1 MVRCDTFTDVDMPTV
16 ERFEIRD
23 WIVCLAGVERLF
35 FMIENKPQEPEESR
49 SQQEE
54 IAPVAQPVPVPQA
67 AKPARSN
74 LANFLTLIGLFGVAR
89 RLNHTKPT
97 VAVGQ
102 HTEANRFLLQ
112 VIQPGLAGLMD
123 GSVSTLAPIFATAF
137 ATHRPMT
144 AFLVGMAAAT
154 GAGISMAFSEALSD
168 DGVLTGRGNPVL
180 RGAITGMMT
189 FLGGA
194 GHTLPFLIQDLHVAL
209 LVAYFVVGVELIV
222 IAAIRHRYF
231 GTNWTLSILQVIG
244 GGALVFA
251 AGFLFGSA

>member
-1 MVRCDTFTDVDMPTV
+1 
-16 ERFEIRD
+16 
-23 WIVCLAGVERLF
+23 
-35 FMIENKPQEPEESR
+35 MIDKKPQDSQEP
-49 SQQEE
+49 QGPQDQF
-54 IAPVAQPVPVPQA
+54 VQPALQDGQSVPVPQT
-67 AKPARSN
+67 PAGRPQRSN
-74 LANFLTLIGLFGVAR
+74 LAKFLMVIGLFGVAQ
-89 RLNHTKPT
+89 RLDRTTPE
-97 VAVGQ
+97 VAAGQ
-102 HTEANRFLLQ
+102 NTNSNRFLLQ

-180 RGAITGMMT
+180 RGAITGLMT

-194 GHTLPFLIQDLHVAL
+194 GHTLPFLIQNLHYAL
-209 LVAYFVVGVELIV
+209 IVAYVVVAIELTV

-231 GTNWTLSILQVIG
+231 GTKWAMSIFQVIG

-251 AGFLFGSA
+251 AGFIFGSA

>member
-1 MVRCDTFTDVDMPTV
+1 
-16 ERFEIRD
+16 
-23 WIVCLAGVERLF
+23 
-35 FMIENKPQEPEESR
+35 MIDKKPQDSQEPR
-49 SQQEE
+49 GQHDQL
-54 IAPVAQPVPVPQA
+54 VQPASSDGQTVPVPQT
-67 AKPARSN
+67 PAGRPQRSN
-74 LANFLTLIGLFGVAR
+74 LAIFLRMIGLFSMAQRLDRTAPMVA
-89 RLNHTKPT
+89 
-97 VAVGQ
+97 AGQ
-102 HTEANRFLLQ
+102 NTNSNRFLLQ

-180 RGAITGMMT
+180 RGAITGLMT

-194 GHTLPFLIQDLHVAL
+194 GHTLPFLIPNLHYAL
-209 LVAYFVVGVELIV
+209 IVAYVVVAVELTV

-231 GTNWTLSILQVIG
+231 GTKWTTSIFQVIG

-251 AGFLFGSA
+251 AGFIFGSA